1 MFCQQFLM
9 QQHPTVPLNELNL
22 KISTLAGRMWLMDA
36 FTNLSPDSAPLAT
49 KTGTTTKMG
58 WGNLAYN
65 QPLGGEGWG
74 EGGLGTQPVIKNRS
88 ANKFEFQIE

>member
-1 MFCQQFLM
+1 M

-36 FTNLSPDSAPLAT
+36 FTNLSPNSAPLAT

-65 QPLGGEGWG
+65 QPLGGEGRG
-74 EGGLGTQPVIKNRS
+74 EGGAGYSTS
-88 ANKFEFQIE
+88 H